1 MLNTVRRT
9 GLVISLAGFAISV
22 NTLPALVTWFSTQFG
37 IPVATFGVIFLLQ
50 FGAFTLC
57 SMTVGRLHA
66 SHRLPLYGIVLGSL
80 AISSVCLFF
89 IGVLPGFYALVIAM
103 IIIGGAGGLV
113 ESIGTTL
120 LTSSE
125 GSNRML
131 YTSQFFYALGAFLA
145 PSFVGYLLNRGANVP
160 TIGRLVG
167 LFSLAIGTVVW
178 LLVYQPWSNRRLE
191 REPMDSNISCD
202 ESPTELGKGAITVN
216 RVSLKAFPLLFLT
229 MVSYVMIESA
239 VGNWFAVY
247 VDEALSFTAA
257 DASFTLS
264 LFWIG
269 LGISRLFSMIF
280 IIKHHPR
287 ILLIHMGLMLIAAFM
302 LLLPLAGQGRALL
315 FFAIFLLGFGCGPIW
330 PLLIEY
336 CSRIFAQE
344 HLLMYLVGAGSVGA
358 LLGPIVTSSLF
369 SLIGIDKMHIL
380 FLAYV
385 VIMVATAIITVGITK
400 RSHKI
405 VA

>member
-37 IPVATFGVIFLLQ
+37 IPVAAFGVIFLLQ

-89 IGVLPGFYALVIAM
+89 IGILPGFYALVIAM

-145 PSFVGYLLNRGANVP
+145 PSFVGFLLNLGATVP

-178 LLVYQPWSNRRLE
+178 LLVY
-191 REPMDSNISCD
+191 
-202 ESPTELGKGAITVN
+202 
-216 RVSLKAFPLLFLT
+216 
-229 MVSYVMIESA
+229 
-239 VGNWFAVY
+239 
-247 VDEALSFTAA
+247 
-257 DASFTLS
+257 
-264 LFWIG
+264 
-269 LGISRLFSMIF
+269 
-280 IIKHHPR
+280 
-287 ILLIHMGLMLIAAFM
+287 
-302 LLLPLAGQGRALL
+302 
-315 FFAIFLLGFGCGPIW
+315 
-330 PLLIEY
+330 
-336 CSRIFAQE
+336 
-344 HLLMYLVGAGSVGA
+344 
-358 LLGPIVTSSLF
+358 
-369 SLIGIDKMHIL
+369 
-380 FLAYV
+380 
-385 VIMVATAIITVGITK
+385 
-400 RSHKI
+400 
-405 VA
+405 